1 MAPNGCGVLPR
12 SNRARYPVGL
22 EISSS
27 KAGYMRTDTIPAWN
41 ITASSRAWAGSWRT
55 MVMALILLTSAFSFA
70 GLALP
75 TTAQASTMMVD
86 QCNGHGPGTAGATT
100 AMKCTVS
107 VVNTI
112 SGTTTYSTTT
122 VTRLCTIGPCSTPN
136 GTFTTNSISLVNVIR
151 QCNNSDNDAA
161 HKISCSVSVTNNV
174 VRDTPGAEHV
184 SPATVNQ
191 CVGSATGG
199 GGVVDCKP
207 ATATG
212 TTLTQCNG
220 SGNGG
225 GGAVHCT
232 LDPMSRVSAAVPI
245 TVNQCNGTG
254 NVGGSGVR
262 CTASIITNIKSFGAA
277 AAPKPT
283 PTPTPTQ
290 SATPSQST
298 QAPVALAQ
306 HGTVVATGTST
317 GWWMLGAALV
327 LVAAVGALAFRRFAP
342 ADLQARLASKDHFR
356 RFARRH

>member
-1 MAPNGCGVLPR
+1 M
-12 SNRARYPVGL
+12 
-22 EISSS
+22 
-27 KAGYMRTDTIPAWN
+27 KTDTIPAPS
-41 ITASSRAWAGSWRT
+41 IATPSRVWAGSWRA
-55 MVMALILLTSAFSFA
+55 MVMTLMLLSSALSIA
-70 GLALP
+70 GLVLP
-75 TTAQASTMMVD
+75 ATAQASTMVVD
-86 QCNGHGPGTAGATT
+86 QCNGHGPGVGGATT

-122 VTRLCTIGPCSTPN
+122 VTRLCTMGPCSTPN

-151 QCNNSDNDAA
+151 QCNNSDNDAS
-161 HKISCSVSVTNNV
+161 HKISCNVSVTNNV
-174 VRDTPGAEHV
+174 VLDTPGAQQV
-184 SPATVNQ
+184 SAATVNQ
-191 CVGSATGG
+191 CVGSGTGG

-212 TTLTQCNG
+212 TTVTQCNG

-232 LDPMSRVSAAVPI
+232 VDPMSRVSRAVPI
-245 TVNQCNGTG
+245 TVNQCNSTG
-254 NVGGSGVR
+254 NVGGSGVT
-262 CTASIITNIKSFGAA
+262 CTASIITNIKSITAA

-283 PTPTPTQ
+283 PTPTH

-306 HGTVVATGTST
+306 TGTGPAAGTSS

-327 LVAAVGALAFRRFAP
+327 LVVAVGALLYRRFAP
-342 ADLQARLASKDHFR
+342 ADLQQRLASKDLFG